1 MPNVISNTSCLIVLS
16 NVGALDVLPA
26 LYKTLTITPEVAQ
39 EFGMPLPE
47 WVHVVPVSDS
57 HKIKMLQSTL
67 DLGEASTIALA
78 METQN
83 SLMILDDKKARRVA
97 QDLSLQLTGTLGVI
111 AKAHKGRLISNIT
124 GLIEDLR
131 NSNFRV
137 PRNFE
142 AIILNKDY

>member
-1 MPNVISNTSCLIVLS
+1 MPKIISNTSCLIVLS
-16 NVGALDVLPA
+16 NVGYLPVLPE
-26 LYKTLTITPEVAQ
+26 LYGILTITSEVAG
-39 EFGMPLPE
+39 EFGDPLPD
-47 WVHVVPVSDS
+47 WVQVVPVSELNE
-57 HKIKMLQSTL
+57 IRALQSVL

-78 METQN
+78 MEIPD
-83 SLMILDDKKARRVA
+83 SLMILDDKKARHVA

-111 AKAHKGRLISNIT
+111 AKAYKGGLISNIS

-142 AIILNKDY
+142 AIILD